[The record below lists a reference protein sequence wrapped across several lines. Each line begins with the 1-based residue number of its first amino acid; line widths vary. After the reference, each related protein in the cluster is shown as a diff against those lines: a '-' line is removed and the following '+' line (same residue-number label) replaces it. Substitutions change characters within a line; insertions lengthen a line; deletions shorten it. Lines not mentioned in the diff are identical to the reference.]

1 MARMSFYFLINF
13 LEVKK
18 IKRQKLFSFLSA
30 VALIFTSFGCKNDD
44 GSDGLG
50 NLSQPEYV
58 GKIYS
63 AKDGKTWLKIDS
75 KDEATLAVWED
86 GTATQ
91 SASRA
96 TAEFSGSYV
105 YRQGKYTISI
115 ENGKEI
121 FSLKLEWTENGKS
134 YSYNIVADLTNGKT
148 LANFKINGDTVVWEQ
163 KISEPTKPTEDSS
176 SSGGDSSE
184 ETGTTT
190 GGESG
195 GSDNNKVSANL
206 IRVKGGTIVG
216 KKNTNNYK
224 GVFFENRT
232 VILSDFYI
240 ADIETTQ
247 SEYEKYCF
255 YDPDTENPS
264 DFKYGKGDNFPA
276 HCVSWYDAVVY
287 CNLRS
292 IDEGLTPCYS
302 MKVNGTAEVNVSKWT
317 NISSNDNGKY
327 RGPRYASD
335 ADESW
340 EAIVCD
346 FTADGYRLPTEA
358 EWKYAARGGNP
369 SAEEWNY
376 TFSGSDTADG
386 TEYTS
391 HTNTGLDAVGWYKYN
406 IRSNGITNETI
417 SSSNSDGYGAH
428 EVKQKTA
435 NSLGLYDM
443 SGNIAEWCY
452 DWFDMYGETASGTV
466 TDPKGIE
473 KPYRNRY
480 RVVRGGCWA
489 NDAEYIATCN
499 QLGQTPSDRSNWY
512 GFRVVRTITK

>member
-1 MARMSFYFLINF
+1 MPQLC
-13 LEVKK
+13 
-18 IKRQKLFSFLSA
+18 SFLRHLA
-30 VALIFTSFGCKNDD
+30 VILTGGGDS
-44 GSDGLG
+44 GSDS
-50 NLSQPEYV
+50 SQPEYV

-75 KDEATLAVWED
+75 EENATLAVWED

-96 TAEFSGSYV
+96 VASTAGSYIF
-105 YRQGKYTISI
+105 RQGKYTITI
-115 ENGKEI
+115 KDGKDI
-121 FSLKLEWTENGKS
+121 FSLKLEWTQNGKS
-134 YSYNIVADLTNGKT
+134 YSYEIVADLANGTT
-148 LANFKINGDTVVWEQ
+148 LANFKINGVPVAWEQ
-163 KISEPTKPTEDSS
+163 KTAEPTKPTEDSS
-176 SSGGDSSE
+176 SSGGDSSG
-184 ETGTTT
+184 ETGGTT
-190 GGESG
+190 GGGSESG

-247 SEYEKYCF
+247 AEYEKYCF
-255 YDPDTENPS
+255 YDPDTDNPS
-264 DFKYGKGDNFPA
+264 DYKYGKGDNFPA

-292 IDEGLTPCYS
+292 VAEGLTPCYS
-302 MKVNGTAEVNVSKWT
+302 MKVKGTAQTDVSKWT
-317 NISSNDNGKY
+317 KISSNKNGKY

-340 EAIVCD
+340 ESIDCD

-358 EWKYAARGGNP
+358 EWEYAARGGNP

-489 NDAEYIATCN
+489 NDAEDMATCN

-512 GFRVVRTITK
+512 GFRVARTIK

>member
-1 MARMSFYFLINF
+1 M
-13 LEVKK
+13 
-18 IKRQKLFSFLSA
+18 KRQKLFAILTA

-190 GGESG
+190 GGESESG
-195 GSDNNKVSANL
+195 GSSGGEEPDKEFVPVSENFVEIPKVSISGTETWTPESEVFVSGRKVEIPAFL
-206 IRVKGGTIVG
+206 ISDILVTRAEYKAVIGSDPSTEKAYDKDGNELTGDAAG
-216 KKNTNNYK
+216 NNP
-224 GVFFENRT
+224 VNN
-232 VILSDFYI
+232 I
-240 ADIETTQ
+240 
-247 SEYEKYCF
+247 
-255 YDPDTENPS
+255 
-264 DFKYGKGDNFPA
+264 
-276 HCVSWYDAVVY
+276 SWFDAIVY
-287 CNLRS
+287 CNKRS
-292 IDEGLTPCYS
+292 IKEGLEPCYTIKGS
-302 MKVNGTAEVNVSKWT
+302 TKPNVWGGVPT
-317 NISSNDNGKY
+317 SSNNTW
-327 RGPRYASD
+327 S
-335 ADESW
+335 SVTCNF
-340 EAIVCD
+340 EAN
-346 FTADGYRLPTEA
+346 GYRLPTEA
-358 EWKYAARGGNP
+358 EWEWAARGGKTYVY
-369 SAEEWNY
+369 A
-376 TFSGSDTADG
+376 GSDNIEDVAWYSGNSSG
-386 TEYTS
+386 TR
-391 HTNTGLDAVGWYKYN
+391 D
-406 IRSNGITNETI
+406 
-417 SSSNSDGYGAH
+417 
-428 EVKQKTA
+428 VKSKKA
-435 NSLGLYDM
+435 NDYGLYDM
-443 SGNIAEWCY
+443 SGNVTEWCW
-452 DWFDMYGETASGTV
+452 DWYSGADILGNYPFT
-466 TDPKGIE
+466 GIDF
-473 KPYRNRY
+473 KTGNRCL
-480 RVVRGGCWA
+480 RGGTYYYDNKYCKISYRYSGMDYWRA
-489 NDAEYIATCN
+489 
-499 QLGQTPSDRSNWY
+499 GMY